1 MEEKARER
9 ERKREEKRLVTE
21 LMVEY
26 KKKRDDLECD
36 DLKELPKPTPVQCR
50 SDRCFA
56 SIMYQCRHRTEKAW
70 IESTYIYTCP
80 AVYLYFI
87 HTIS

>member
-1 MEEKARER
+1 MRRRTEDAKNRKVEEKARER

-50 SDRCFA
+50 SDRCCTLILHQNHA
-56 SIMYQCRHRTEKAW
+56 SKCREN
-70 IESTYIYTCP
+70 
-80 AVYLYFI
+80 L
-87 HTIS
+87 